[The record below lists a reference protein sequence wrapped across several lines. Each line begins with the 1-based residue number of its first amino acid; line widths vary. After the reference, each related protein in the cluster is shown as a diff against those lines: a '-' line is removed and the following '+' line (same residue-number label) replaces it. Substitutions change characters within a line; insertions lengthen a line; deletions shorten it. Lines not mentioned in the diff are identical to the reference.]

1 MAPVIT
7 EEKRKT
13 ADGGKAV
20 AGPLVVSFSP
30 SRSGRT
36 ARRTLWNRATA

>member
-13 ADGGKAV
+13 ADGGKTV

-30 SRSGRT
+30 SRSRPK
-36 ARRTLWNRATA
+36 ARRTRWNRATA